1 MGNKVNAFSN
11 DSIGTNDAV
20 GIAALIKSGEI
31 SAQEAIDAAIKRAEA
46 VNGQINAIAI
56 KTYERAQN
64 QVKELN
70 DGALSG
76 VPTFVKDN
84 IPVKGVPSQSGTL
97 AFKAKPAKK
106 NSKFVEQFNATG
118 LITLGKS
125 TLPEFGLIC
134 SAENPNWGITRNPW
148 NTDYTTGGSSSGSA
162 ALVASGVVPIASAND
177 GAGSTR
183 IPAACCGLVGLK
195 PTRNRLV
202 NPDGSEL
209 LPINIGYEGVLTRSV
224 RDTAAFY
231 AAAEKY
237 YKNPTLPEMGMVE
250 HPAAK
255 RLRIAFFENI
265 PIGKIGHQDTE
276 TRNTLISTANLLA
289 TLGHTVEEIPFPIT
303 IEDYTNDFLNYYG
316 FLSFI
321 QRDLGRVLFQA
332 KVDKAKLEPFTHGLS
347 SQFKRNLFKL
357 PNSLKRL
364 RKMGEDFEQYFK
376 TYDIILTPV
385 LAHTTPQIGHFS
397 IELNYDEVSQRAVA
411 FAPFTGLQ
419 NITGAPALSLPLGR
433 TTEGMPIGM
442 QFVADYGHDKR
453 LLELAYEIE
462 TSQPWKFIYEA

>member
-1 MGNKVNAFSN
+1 
-11 DSIGTNDAV
+11 
-20 GIAALIKSGEI
+20 
-31 SAQEAIDAAIKRAEA
+31 
-46 VNGQINAIAI
+46 
-56 KTYERAQN
+56 
-64 QVKELN
+64 
-70 DGALSG
+70 
-76 VPTFVKDN
+76 
-84 IPVKGVPSQSGTL
+84 
-97 AFKAKPAKK
+97 
-106 NSKFVEQFNATG
+106 
-118 LITLGKS
+118 
-125 TLPEFGLIC
+125 
-134 SAENPNWGITRNPW
+134 
-148 NTDYTTGGSSSGSA
+148 
-162 ALVASGVVPIASAND
+162 
-177 GAGSTR
+177 
-183 IPAACCGLVGLK
+183 
-195 PTRNRLV
+195 
-202 NPDGSEL
+202 
-209 LPINIGYEGVLTRSV
+209 VLTRSV